1 MDRKMDR
8 KVDRKVDRKTI
19 FTVTATTRFLPK
31 VRARLPRTRSR
42 DDAETSLRARTKH
55 NRA

>member
-1 MDRKMDR
+1 MDRKMDRNVDR
-8 KVDRKVDRKTI
+8 KVDRKVT
-19 FTVTATTRFLPK
+19 FTVAATTRFLPK